1 MVTQVACGWVGV
13 GDELQLKNY
22 KAGIA
27 SPFEKNSPPEVSR
40 VTTKA
45 LRMAFFSSVLV
56 RVRNTL
62 KPFLG
67 FMSGLYRFYK

>member
-27 SPFEKNSPPEVSR
+27 SLFEKNSPPEVSR
-40 VTTKA
+40 VTT
-45 LRMAFFSSVLV
+45 SVGQKIFVIRYLQI
-56 RVRNTL
+56 
-62 KPFLG
+62 FE
-67 FMSGLYRFYK
+67 